1 MKLRDQSSKLINVL
15 KKKKKEKKLTEQ
27 GPNSWSRGNR
37 QQLGDL
43 LSCAYTG
50 TVFTNSPQQTPQLD
64 RHVSKLWGGWVYPIW
79 KGTMVSSP
87 KYGCLASWRSQCH
100 EMETASASYWPHTHV
115 WPRSTRRVYRD
126 AWPLAS
132 HYRAVSCFHLFSS
145 LTFRIIGFKKRE
157 EGMKRKHFYCL
168 SMSNCHLAL
177 LRYWRHTLWVQW
189 HSAYWDLLL
198 LAFSED
204 GMCTFLCDLTEM
216 WAVYSLQRSH
226 TGVMS
231 EAILE
236 CPRLYSYVRWKIS
249 HALKE

>member
-1 MKLRDQSSKLINVL
+1 ML
-15 KKKKKEKKLTEQ
+15 KKKRKKLTEQ
-27 GPNSWSRGNR
+27 GLNSWSRGNK
-37 QQLGDL
+37 QQFGDL
-43 LSCAYTG
+43 LFRAYTC
-50 TVFTNSPQQTPQLD
+50 TVFTNSPQQTPQLH
-64 RHVSKLWGGWVYPIW
+64 RHVSKLWGGWICPIR

-87 KYGCLASWRSQCH
+87 KYRCLASWRSRCH

-132 HYRAVSCFHLFSS
+132 HYRAVSCFHLSSS

-168 SMSNCHLAL
+168 AMLNCHLAL
-177 LRYWRHTLWVQW
+177 LKHWLTYPMGSVVLG
-189 HSAYWDLLL
+189 LLRFL
-198 LAFSED
+198 VEFSED
-204 GMCTFLCDLTEM
+204 GRCPSSATKEM
-216 WAVYSLQRSH
+216 WAVHSLQRNH
-226 TGVMS
+226 TGVVS

-236 CPRLYSYVRWKIS
+236 CLRLYSYVMWKIL

>member
-1 MKLRDQSSKLINVL
+1 MCS
-15 KKKKKEKKLTEQ
+15 KKKKKKKIDRTRPEQ
-27 GPNSWSRGNR
+27 LVTWK
-37 QQLGDL
+37 QAAVGDL
-43 LSCAYTG
+43 LFRAYTG
-50 TVFTNSPQQTPQLD
+50 TVFTSSPQQAPQLD
-64 RHVSKLWGGWVYPIW
+64 RHDSKLWGGWVYPIR

-87 KYGCLASWRSQCH
+87 KYRCLASWRSQCH

-126 AWPLAS
+126 AWPPAS
-132 HYRAVSCFHLFSS
+132 HYRAVSCFHLSSS
-145 LTFRIIGFKKRE
+145 LTFRIIGFLKK

-177 LRYWRHTLWVQW
+177 LKYWRHTLWVQW

-204 GMCTFLCDLTEM
+204 GMCTFLCDLKEM
-216 WAVYSLQRSH
+216 WAVHSLQRSH

-236 CPRLYSYVRWKIS
+236 CPRLYSYVRWKLS